1 MGLRQSD
8 AGIIVSIRLQ
18 PGAGANR
25 IDGVEEMADGRRRL
39 RVRVTAAPE
48 KGKANKALIKLLAKQ
63 WKRPAGSLAI
73 VGGLTSRDKR
83 LEVAGEPAALL
94 AHLTGLY
101 PEFQGGEEDGG

>member
-1 MGLRQSD
+1 MGLRRTD

-25 IDGVEEMADGRRRL
+25 IDEVEAMADGRRRL

-48 KGKANKALIKLLAKQ
+48 KGKANKAMLKLLAKQ
-63 WKRPAGSLAI
+63 WRRPVSRLRV
-73 VGGLTSRDKR
+73 VGGLTSRNKQVA
-83 LEVAGEPAALL
+83 VAGEPAKLM

-101 PEFQGGEEDGG
+101 PEFLGNEEGSG

>member
-8 AGIIVSIRLQ
+8 AGVIVSIRLQ

-48 KGKANKALIKLLAKQ
+48 KGKANKAMIKLLAKQ
-63 WKRPAGSLAI
+63 WKWPAGSLQV
-73 VGGLTSRDKR
+73 VGGRSSRDKTIA
-83 LEVAGEPAALL
+83 VAGEPAALM

-101 PEFQGGEEDGG
+101 PGFLGKKESSG

>member
-1 MGLRQSD
+1 MGLRTID
-8 AGIIVSIRLQ
+8 TGIVMQVRLQ

-48 KGKANKALIKLLAKQ
+48 KGKANKAMIKLLAKQ
-63 WKRPAGSLAI
+63 WKRPAGSLAV
-73 VGGLTSRDKR
+73 VGGLSSRDKQV
-83 LEVAGEPAALL
+83 EIAGEPAELT

-101 PEFQGGEEDGG
+101 PELLGKQENSG